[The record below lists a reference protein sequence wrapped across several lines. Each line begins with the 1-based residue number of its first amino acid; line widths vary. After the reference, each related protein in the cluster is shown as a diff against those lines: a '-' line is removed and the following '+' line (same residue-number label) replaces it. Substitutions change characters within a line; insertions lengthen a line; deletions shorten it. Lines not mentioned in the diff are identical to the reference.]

1 MKKIIIF
8 LLFLIVFPLC
18 QKNTKNINEVSSKS
32 ETTTYAK
39 ALENCIM
46 FKSEELIETPDNVFF
61 IVPESYFVI
70 LLDSVS
76 DECFKV
82 QYQKYIGYV
91 SSKTVIVST
100 FIPIVKF
107 LDNITF
113 DIKDTSGTQVW
124 NKPNTDGRVLTTIS
138 AGSKNIKYIAFVY
151 GNIPSGGES
160 NLWYYV
166 SYTPSVNST
175 NVYEGYVY
183 SENTTNLSSIA
194 YNTEC
199 NPEVIENQNS
209 DGETFYVSSTI
220 KTIVVVIISVPIIL
234 FIFIIL
240 YNLLK
245 KCQKRTR
252 CRKNENNYNEV
263 QDVHN
268 FQNEFSNNKDV
279 YENANLK
286 SKLEKMKGSSFVKKK
301 SNFYQKQNIPE
312 FPDYTNDDDLL

>member
-8 LLFLIVFPLC
+8 LLFLILFPFS
-18 QKNTKNINEVSSKS
+18 QKEINLGFAKS

-39 ALENCIM
+39 ALENCILY
-46 FKSEELIETPDNVFF
+46 KSENLTESPDNVYF

-70 LLDSVS
+70 LLESVG

-91 SSKTVIVST
+91 SSNTVVVST

-113 DIKDTSGTQVW
+113 DIKETSGTQVW
-124 NKPNTDGRVLTTIS
+124 NKPNTEGRVLTTIS
-138 AGSKNIKYIAFVY
+138 AGSKNISYIAYVY
-151 GNIPSGGES
+151 GSIPSGGES

-166 SYTPSVNST
+166 SYTPSANST

-183 SENTTNLSSIA
+183 SENTTNLSSIV

-199 NPEVIENQNS
+199 NPEVIENQNN

-220 KTIVVVIISVPIIL
+220 KTIVVIIIAVPIIL
-234 FIFIIL
+234 FIFVIL
-240 YNLLK
+240 YNLLRK
-245 KCQKRTR
+245 IQKNTIS
-252 CRKNENNYNEV
+252 RKNENKYIEN
-263 QDVHN
+263 
-268 FQNEFSNNKDV
+268 QNMIDSQNDFSNQV
-279 YENANLK
+279 MQENENLK
-286 SKLEKMKGSSFVKKK
+286 SEIGKMKGSYFVKKK
-301 SNFYQKQNIPE
+301 SNVYQKQSIPE
-312 FPDYTNDDDLL
+312 FPDYGNDDDLL

>member
-1 MKKIIIF
+1 MKKIVIF
-8 LLFLIVFPLC
+8 LLFLIMIPISNKNMNLC
-18 QKNTKNINEVSSKS
+18 FSKS

-39 ALENCIM
+39 ALENCVLY
-46 FKSEELIETPDNVFF
+46 KSENLTESPDNVFF

-70 LLDSVS
+70 LLESVS

-91 SSKTVIVST
+91 SSKSVIVST

-113 DIKDTSGTQVW
+113 DIKETSGTQVW

-138 AGSKNIKYIAFVY
+138 AGSKNIHYIAYVY

-166 SYTPSVNST
+166 SYTPSPNST

-183 SENTTNLSSIA
+183 SENTTNLSSIV

-199 NPEVIENQNS
+199 NPEVIENQNN
-209 DGETFYVSSTI
+209 DGDTFYVSSTI
-220 KTIVVVIISVPIIL
+220 KTIVVVIIAVPIIL
-234 FIFIIL
+234 FIFVIL

-245 KCQKRTR
+245 KIQKNAKF
-252 CRKNENNYNEV
+252 RKNVNKYSEDQNMVDSQNN
-263 QDVHN
+263 
-268 FQNEFSNNKDV
+268 FSNQSV
-279 YENANLK
+279 YENENLK
-286 SKLEKMKGSSFVKKK
+286 SEIGKMKNLCFVKKK
-301 SNFYQKQNIPE
+301 SNVYQKQNIPK
-312 FPDYTNDDDLL
+312 FPDYSNDDDLL

>member
-8 LLFLIVFPLC
+8 LLFLVLFPFS
-18 QKNTKNINEVSSKS
+18 QKGVNLGFTKS

-39 ALENCIM
+39 ALENCILY
-46 FKSEELIETPDNVFF
+46 KSENLTESPDNVYF

-70 LLDSVS
+70 LLESVG

-91 SSKTVIVST
+91 SSNTVVVST

-113 DIKDTSGTQVW
+113 DIKETSGTQVW

-138 AGSKNIKYIAFVY
+138 AGSKNISYIAYVY
-151 GNIPSGGES
+151 GSIPSGGES

-166 SYTPSVNST
+166 SYTPSANST

-183 SENTTNLSSIA
+183 SENTTNLSSIV

-199 NPEVIENQNS
+199 NPEVIENQNN

-220 KTIVVVIISVPIIL
+220 KTIVVIIIAVPIIL
-234 FIFIIL
+234 FIFVIL
-240 YNLLK
+240 YNLLRK
-245 KCQKRTR
+245 IQKNTIS
-252 CRKNENNYNEV
+252 RKNENKYIES
-263 QDVHN
+263 
-268 FQNEFSNNKDV
+268 QNVIDSQNNFSNQDMQ
-279 YENANLK
+279 ENENLK
-286 SKLEKMKGSSFVKKK
+286 SELGKMKGSYFVKKK
-301 SNFYQKQNIPE
+301 SNAYQKQSIPE
-312 FPDYTNDDDLL
+312 FPDYGNDDELL